1 MSNDTGI
8 IPDWALAAWEAAE
21 EAEQVEEAIAA
32 VEAFKIAEEAEKVE
46 RARRIWRA
54 VNDGL
59 LAASTAYQIL
69 ESR

>member
-8 IPDWALAAWEAAE
+8 IPDWAITAWEAAE
-21 EAEQVEEAIAA
+21 EAEQVEAAIAA
-32 VEAFKIAEEAEKVE
+32 VEAFKIAEEAEKVK
-46 RARRIWRA
+46 RARMIWCA

-59 LAASTAYQIL
+59 LAASTAYKML